1 VIVTVGVSYRIAFR
15 RSASGLPENQKERP
29 GRCRGV
35 LCGQEL
41 YRKTHVGFAKVAA
54 QWFSFK
60 LRLQEFLL
68 WTKMVEQL
76 PSLLE

>member
-1 VIVTVGVSYRIAFR
+1 MVTVSVSYRIAFR
-15 RSASGLPENQKERP
+15 RSASGFRKSERTP
-29 GRCRGV
+29 LALSRRT
-35 LCGQEL
+35 LWSRA